1 MKRFAPVTSASA
13 ASLGP
18 FVYVALGGALK
29 AFSIAFVASKIAYS
43 LEIEMPVL
51 EWPSSRCAV
60 HLHPVGWADWM
71 I

>member
-1 MKRFAPVTSASA
+1 MKSFTAGELSARLRRPYFGLCA
-13 ASLGP
+13 ALT
-18 FVYVALGGALK
+18 AL
-29 AFSIAFVASKIAYS
+29 SIAFVASKIAYS

-51 EWPSSRCAV
+51 EWPSSRCTV